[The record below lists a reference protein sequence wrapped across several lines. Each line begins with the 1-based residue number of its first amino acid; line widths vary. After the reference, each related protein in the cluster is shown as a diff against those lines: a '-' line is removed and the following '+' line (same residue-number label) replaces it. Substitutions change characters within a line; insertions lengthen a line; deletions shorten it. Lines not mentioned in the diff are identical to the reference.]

1 MQIQKNCKQ
10 MSVNRKLQHDI
21 ATGIVSIRIFILR
34 KHFILIGIN
43 VLNNDLF
50 LPVLLAKNLFNSD

>member
-1 MQIQKNCKQ
+1 
-10 MSVNRKLQHDI
+10 VNRKLQHDI